1 MEEKTHTITCRLEEA
16 DFQKM
21 RAEADELGV
30 NTSDYIR
37 LLTRL
42 PLDCKHSTSPNRVI
56 AVDPRAILRLDRQ
69 VTKLGYLLNQSTHA
83 LNTIA
88 QKVRHGNRIDEEM
101 LQLMRKANTSLDKVS
116 ADVAVIKAETKELQ
130 ARKIAFFD
138 WYRRKPK
145 C

>member
-1 MEEKTHTITCRLEEA
+1 MRTEA
-16 DFQKM
+16 T
-21 RAEADELGV
+21 ELGV

-42 PLDCKHSTSPNRVI
+42 PLDCKNATSQDRVI
-56 AVDPRAILRLDRQ
+56 AIDPRAILRLDRQ
-69 VTKLGYLLNQSTHA
+69 VTKLGYLLNQSAHA

-88 QKVRHGNRIDEEM
+88 LKVRHGNRIDEEM
-101 LQLMRKANTSLDKVS
+101 LQLMRKANAGLDEVS
-116 ADVAVIKAETKELQ
+116 ADVADIKAGTEELQ
-130 ARKIAFFD
+130 AKRIAFFD